1 MIRPAKML
9 KEVLG
14 SIFKKPATHRYP
26 ADPMEMPER
35 FRGKLKFDP
44 SKCIGCRMCMR
55 DCPTKAIVITKAGEN
70 QFEAEFDL
78 TRCIYCAQCVDS
90 CPKKAIEPTPDV
102 ELAKLDPKKLKAVF
116 KKEA

>member
-26 ADPMEMPER
+26 AKSLDMPER

-44 SKCIGCRMCMR
+44 AKCIGCKICMK
-55 DCPTKAIVITKAGEN
+55 DCPTNAITINKIGEN

-78 TRCIYCAQCVDS
+78 SRCIYCAQCVDT
-90 CPKKAIEPTPDV
+90 CPKKALEPTPYV
-102 ELAKLDPKKLKAVF
+102 ELAVLDRAKLKVVF
-116 KKEA
+116 K